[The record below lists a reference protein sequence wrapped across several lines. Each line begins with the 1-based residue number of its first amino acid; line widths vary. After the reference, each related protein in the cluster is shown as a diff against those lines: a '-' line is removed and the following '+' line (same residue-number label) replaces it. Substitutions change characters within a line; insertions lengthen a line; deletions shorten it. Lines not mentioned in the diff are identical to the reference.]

1 MTLPE
6 AGIPETTTN
15 KKIWQIVDRWLEVHA
30 GERFDLDTICRQLEI
45 HERENRHSVAQK
57 LSYEVRKEH
66 LEKSDRVYRSV
77 DNKIT
82 SIDWVN
88 ATEGELLDIHW
99 PFGHEDGSVFSF
111 DGRVKIS
118 PGDLMVIA
126 GVSNM
131 GKTTFCLNFLWE
143 NMDIF
148 HCRLMGNEYQ
158 ASKFK
163 RRVSHMQW
171 GDPLTE
177 HGAPKFDLIERY
189 DGWKDAVDPDAIN
202 IIDWINLDDKFY
214 MIGSILQGI
223 RSKLRKGIALI
234 ALQKNAGKELGTGGG
249 FSEHLASLYLALDF
263 ERITVKKAKEW
274 QTVNPNGAM
283 DGFTIV
289 NSGTSFHNIRSI
301 QKCPKCYGTGI
312 KRGSKCE
319 DCRGTG
325 YVDRD

>member
-1 MTLPE
+1 MTMPIPPSE
-6 AGIPETTTN
+6 A
-15 KKIWQIVDRWLEVHA
+15 KVKQISMLVDQWIDFHK
-30 GERFDLDTICRQLEI
+30 GEGFDLDTICRQLNI
-45 HERENRHSVAQK
+45 MERDGKHSVVSK
-57 LSYEVRKEH
+57 LARDVKSEK
-66 LEKSDRVYRSV
+66 LEKSGRLYRVI
-77 DNKIT
+77 DNTLT

-111 DGRVKIS
+111 DGRVKVS

-223 RSKLRKGIALI
+223 RAKLRKGIALI

-301 QKCPKCYGTGI
+301 KKCPKCYGFSVVKGT
-312 KRGSKCE
+312 KC
-319 DCRGTG
+319 DACRGTG